1 MEDIQSL
8 TKALAADPA
17 NWDDRQALAAK
28 HIEAG
33 DPGAAAQIVSEA
45 PEIPGDESA
54 VLFASQTLAAVDP
67 SVGLGLLDSYLEG
80 TPDSAAALELK
91 ASIESGD
98 DEPAMAVLVEESTP
112 IAPVA
117 LKPPGA
123 DDDGDADADVAQVAE
138 VDNEEIA
145 EAEVAGRSF
154 IVADGEAVKGAEKE
168 PDAKSKVSA
177 LTAAI
182 LVHAIII
189 VLAGIVTVATSRPKP
204 PQITVSSIGPADADA
219 MQNQT
224 MQKKQRKTAS
234 QVTAAQPVVNVQSFS
249 SVSLPD
255 ITVTSTDMSMVAM
268 ASDAGTFGLS
278 MDGIGEVSNMG
289 AIPASMQS
297 RCSMS
302 QRMQRL
308 RESGGED
315 RAEKAVRDALSW
327 ITAQQN
333 EDGSMGKTYKAAMT
347 GLSLLAYLGHC
358 ETPESPKFGDS
369 VVNATLYLIDRARE
383 GDGYTY
389 NGEKGHHQAYEH
401 AIATYALAELYTMT
415 KESGREVPRLESTL
429 KKMVDVIVDGQ
440 RKEGGWDYDYKTN
453 GSSSDMSV
461 SGWQVQ
467 ALKAAYN
474 TGKSFSGVEKA
485 LDDAIEDYF
494 PAIQDSR
501 GAFKYRPDNAEGK
514 ATLTGAALLGMQ
526 IWKAEGTPEYK
537 KGLEF
542 LNSQYLGKPPTGS
555 GRSFYD
561 DYYNT
566 QVYFLHGG
574 DEWEKYNAPFQKAL
588 LDQQRPDGSWGNP
601 DGNDPKQADNQLMGT
616 AWACLQLEV
625 YYRYLP
631 TTDKVQGLQK
641 R

>member
-1 MEDIQSL
+1 MADIPSL
-8 TKALAADPA
+8 TDALAADPE
-17 NWDDRQALAAK
+17 NWDTRQALA
-28 HIEAG
+28 EAQIADG
-33 DPGAAAQIVSEA
+33 NSEEAAQIVSQA

-54 VLFASQTLAAVDP
+54 VLFASQTLAKIDP
-67 SVGLGLLDSYLEG
+67 NAGLTLLDSYLAG
-80 TPDSAAALELK
+80 TPDSAAAQALK
-91 ASIESGD
+91 TSIQAAAEGT
-98 DEPAMAVLVEESTP
+98 EEAVAV
-112 IAPVA
+112 APVA
-117 LKPPGA
+117 LAPPE
-123 DDDGDADADVAQVAE
+123 GDALEVEALEVEPIAE
-138 VDNEEIA
+138 VDADEDLELA
-145 EAEVAGRSF
+145 EAAPASERAF
-154 IVADGEAVKGAEKE
+154 IVAEGEAVKGAAKE
-168 PDAKSKVSA
+168 PDAKQKVSA

-189 VLAGIVTVATSRPKP
+189 LVAGIVTVATQRPKP
-204 PQITVSSIGPADADA
+204 PQITVSSIGPAEEDA

-255 ITVTSTDMSMVAM
+255 IDVTSTDMSMVAM

-315 RAEKAVRDALSW
+315 RAEKAVRDALGW
-327 ITAQQN
+327 ITQQQN
-333 EDGSMGKTYKAAMT
+333 EDGSMGKNYKAAMT

-358 ETPESPKFGDS
+358 ETPESPRFGDS

-383 GDGYTY
+383 GDGYIY
-389 NGEKGHHQAYEH
+389 NGETGHHQAYEH

-429 KKMVDVIVDGQ
+429 KKAVDVIVDGQ
-440 RKEGGWDYDYKTN
+440 RKEGGWDYGYRTN
-453 GSSSDMSV
+453 GESSDMSV

-485 LDDAIEDYF
+485 LDDAVEDYF

-501 GAFKYRPDNAEGK
+501 GAFKYRPDNASGK

-526 IWKAEGTPEYK
+526 IWNATETSMYT
-537 KGLEF
+537 KGLEY
-542 LNSQYLGKPPTGS
+542 LNSVYLGKGPSAYGH
-555 GRSFYD
+555 GFYD
-561 DYYNT
+561 EYYNT

-574 DEWEKYNAPFQKAL
+574 EEWEKYNAVFQKAL
-588 LDQQRPDGSWGNP
+588 LDQQNPDGSWTKPG
-601 DGNDPKQADNQLMGT
+601 GNDPKKIDNQLMDT
-616 AWACLQLEV
+616 AWATLQLEV